1 MYNGSMTARHQYRP
15 PARIGE
21 DELHRV
27 VTLTEAARRWYRH
40 RSTLRYAID
49 AGLVSA
55 RQSGRTW
62 LISVSSLIAHYGP
75 PPDSVKAA

>member
-1 MYNGSMTARHQYRP
+1 MGARHCYRP
-15 PARIGE
+15 PARAGE
-21 DELHRV
+21 SDLYRV
-27 VTLTEAARRWYRH
+27 VTLTEASRLWYRH

-62 LISVSSLIAHYGP
+62 LISVASLVAHYGP
-75 PPDSVKAA
+75 PVNSAKTL

>member
-1 MYNGSMTARHQYRP
+1 MTARHQHRP
-15 PARIGE
+15 PARAGE
-21 DELHRV
+21 SDLYQV
-27 VTLTEAARRWYRH
+27 VTLTEACALWYRH

-62 LISVSSLIAHYGP
+62 LVSVASLVQHYGP
-75 PPDSVKAA
+75 PPDSTQTV